1 MYTTKKVTQ
10 LRKLERKGNEYLFR
24 VHRLWIEN
32 YLKLKEGDL
41 VDITIERP
49 KTLIPPITV
58 LKLFKKYFPELKK
71 FSFKKLGLCFSYLR
85 IEKSLWPLYT
95 SKKLE
100 KIIQNYEN
108 KIKKKMGKKFLEDY
122 KLFKKVI
129 PNIERLRLVKREA
142 AKKDKKLREELKIGE
157 AVAKFYGCKI

>member
-71 FSFKKLGLCFSYLR
+71 ILL
-85 IEKSLWPLYT
+85 
-95 SKKLE
+95 
-100 KIIQNYEN
+100 
-108 KIKKKMGKKFLEDY
+108 
-122 KLFKKVI
+122 
-129 PNIERLRLVKREA
+129 
-142 AKKDKKLREELKIGE
+142 
-157 AVAKFYGCKI
+157 